1 MIRTSKAPLPLFW
14 RGRRRVRPLLILF
27 TLLIMLTQFS
37 FSQEKKLWHGIEREV
52 RYRPEGN
59 DIVIENG
66 TRRFNRALYGGN
78 TAFRAEAGDLPEFA
92 LYMPGMGGNLKF
104 GFVVE
109 GKSKWFIEAKNIKA
123 IYRAGSMLYEI
134 KDELLGNAVVYLHAI
149 GLYDREGLIVKLN
162 VSNAPA
168 GLQIVAAYG
177 GATGKKFSRDGDI
190 GADPESSFYLKPEYC
205 KDNLYN
211 IRQNSFQLLYGF
223 SKPLS
228 EEERYEVQHLP
239 NAQTTHAATEKAK
252 EMIAV
257 FPVNTTLKIADATKL
272 QSPLSFLS
280 AGASTEAPALSAIVN
295 AQTAPIYFLIQKP
308 EKNQT
313 VAYQQ
318 LPTLFTQAEAA
329 RKHIANRIKINT
341 PDAHI
346 NALGPVLGIAA
357 DAVWEDPS
365 FMHGAIAWRMR
376 LNGWRGAYLADVMGW
391 HDRARKHFNGY
402 ALSQVTTP
410 ASGPVVA
417 DTALHL
423 GRQQEKLGTSLFSS
437 GYISRNP
444 GGDLR
449 AHHYDMNLVFIDQLL
464 NHFNWTGDTAY
475 VRQMW
480 PLLVRHLDWEKRNFD
495 MDGDGLYDSYAAI
508 WASDALQY
516 SGGGVTHSS
525 AYNYRSNKMAAQLA
539 KIIGVDGSKYEAEA
553 NKILKAINQQLWMKK
568 KGWYAEYKDLLG
580 NKLLHE
586 SAALWTI
593 YHALDEGIADPI
605 QSYQSLQYID
615 AYIPKIPIIAKG
627 LKDSSLYTLSTT
639 NWQPYTWSL
648 NNVALAELLHTA
660 LAYWQGG
667 RKEEAYQLWKNS
679 LMESMYLGASPGSI
693 QQLSFY
699 DAIRGE
705 LYRDFADPIAMAARS
720 LVEGLFGITP
730 DLLNHKLTIK
740 PGLPKQWNNASIS
753 TPDVQFAFK
762 RTRLTEEYIVTS
774 NFKQALKLQL
784 IVPAYRDA
792 IESITVN
799 GKAVKWKNVDS
810 IIGVPSLQIDAAP
823 AKSYMVV
830 IKWKGAGFEKPVY
843 KNVYNS
849 KELVQVKLNKAIITT
864 IYQPVDVLRNV
875 TYTQHS
881 VSGNLNDAGINN
893 LYLQLKQ
900 GDFSWSEPLRFSLIV
915 DEPFFEEPTITAETK
930 FETVDLSPHFN
941 DAVTNIFKNEYLSP
955 RPKVP
960 TLQLPTQG
968 IGNWAYPLTTA
979 TISDSGLR
987 VKAGVKN
994 EVLIDKIPFKTTSTE
1009 KKNIVFTSMWDNFP
1023 DSVVLPLSGTASY
1036 AYFLMAGSTNPMQSR
1051 MVNGTVVVNYTD
1063 GTSSVLELKNPENW
1077 WPIEQDYFVD
1087 GFAFTAGETKPTRV
1101 LLKTGEVMPVN
1112 YKYTGIKGFSNF
1124 GIDGGAATVLN
1135 VKLNSNKQLKSLTL
1149 KTIANDV
1156 VIGLMS
1162 VTLVR

>member
-1 MIRTSKAPLPLFW
+1 MK
-14 RGRRRVRPLLILF
+14 RVSTICF
-27 TLLIMLTQFS
+27 FIAVMLS
-37 FSQEKKLWHGIEREV
+37 GFSQQTPWHGIEREL

-78 TAFRAEAGDLPEFA
+78 TAFRTEAGDLPEFA

-104 GFVVE
+104 GIVAN
-109 GKSKWFIEAKNIKA
+109 GKSKWLIECKKIKA

-134 KDELLGNAVVYLHAI
+134 KDELLGNGILQLHVIA
-149 GLYDREGLIVKLN
+149 LYDREGMIVQLQTEN
-162 VSNAPA
+162 VSTSVQ
-168 GLQIVAAYG
+168 LVAVYG

-205 KDNLYN
+205 KDNIYK
-211 IRQNSFQLLYGF
+211 IKQNSFQLLYGF
-223 SKPLS
+223 AKPLS

-239 NAQTTHAATEKAK
+239 SNANTTATADKGK
-252 EMIAV
+252 ELAGV
-257 FPVNTTLKIADATKL
+257 FPSTAVLKIADGTKQQSPIILL
-272 QSPLSFLS
+272 QSDSSVASPLITARLS
-280 AGASTEAPALSAIVN
+280 LKDKQP
-295 AQTAPIYFLIQKP
+295 YFFAVQKP
-308 EKNQT
+308 EKNKVVT
-313 VAYQQ
+313 YAALPQ
-318 LPTLFTQAEAA
+318 LFQQAETA
-329 RKHIANRIKINT
+329 RKKLAERIKVVTPDPFINT
-341 PDAHI
+341 
-346 NALGPVLGIAA
+346 LGSVLGIAA

-376 LNGWRGAYLADVMGW
+376 LNGWRGAYIADVFGW
-391 HDRARKHFNGY
+391 HDRAKKHFSGY
-402 ALSQVTTP
+402 ALSQLTTP
-410 ASGPVVA
+410 ATGPVVS

-423 GRQQEKLGTSLFSS
+423 GRQQEKLGNSLFSS

-444 GGDLR
+444 GGDFR

-495 MDGDGLYDSYAAI
+495 VDGDGLYDSYAAI

-539 KIIGVDGSKYEAEA
+539 KIIGVDGTKYEAEA
-553 NKILKAINQQLWMKK
+553 NKILNAINQQLWLKD

-593 YHALDEGIADPI
+593 YHALDEGIADPF
-605 QSYQSLQYID
+605 QSYQSLQYVN
-615 AYIPKIPIIAKG
+615 YFIPHIPILAKG

-667 RKEEAYQLWKNS
+667 DKEEAYRLWKSS

-705 LYRDFADPIAMAARS
+705 LYRDFADPIAMAGRT
-720 LVEGLFGITP
+720 LVEGLFGVLP
-730 DLLNHKLTIK
+730 DALNDRLVIK
-740 PGLPKQWNNASIS
+740 PGLPKQWNDAALT
-753 TPDVQFAFK
+753 TPNIQFVFK
-762 RTRLTEEYIVTS
+762 RTRLTEEYILQPTFS
-774 NFKQALKLQL
+774 KQLKLQL
-784 IVPAYRDA
+784 IIPAYREFV
-792 IESITVN
+792 ESITVN
-799 GKAVKWKNVDS
+799 GKPVQWRIVDS
-810 IIGVPSLQIDAAP
+810 IIGTPSLQIDAAS
-823 AKSYMVV
+823 AKSYVIV
-830 IKWKGAGFEKPVY
+830 IKWKGEEFEKPVY
-843 KNVYNS
+843 KEAYNS
-849 KELVQVKLNKAIITT
+849 KELVQVKMNKAII
-864 IYQPVDVLRNV
+864 INSYQPVEVLSNIIRSTNI
-875 TYTQHS
+875 
-881 VSGNLNDAGINN
+881 VSGNLNKAGVNS

-900 GDFSWSEPLRFSLIV
+900 GDFSWFEPLTFSMIIDERFV
-915 DEPFFEEPTITAETK
+915 EEPTITAATK
-930 FETVDLSPHFN
+930 FETVDIAPHFN
-941 DAVTNIFKNEYLSP
+941 DAVTNIFRNEYLSP
-955 RPKVP
+955 RPAVP

-979 TISDSGLR
+979 NINDSGLR

-994 EVLIDKIPFKTTSTE
+994 EIVIDKIPFRTNSTAG
-1009 KKNIVFTSMWDNFP
+1009 KNIVFTSMWDNYS
-1023 DSVVLPLSGTASY
+1023 DSVTLPMNGNASY
-1036 AYFLMAGSTNPMQSR
+1036 AYFLMAGSTNAMQSR
-1051 MVNGTVVVNYTD
+1051 LVNGTIVVNYTD

-1077 WPIEQDYFVD
+1077 WPIEQDYFTD
-1087 GFAFTAGETKPTRV
+1087 GFAFTTDAPKPTRV
-1101 LLKTGEVMPVN
+1101 SLKTGEVIPAN
-1112 YKYTGIKGFSNF
+1112 YKYTSIKGFSNF
-1124 GIDGGAATVLN
+1124 AIDGGAATVLSL
-1135 VKLNSNKQLKSLTL
+1135 KLNPHKQLKNLVL

-1162 VTLVR
+1162 VTLMK